1 MKLSAAGV
9 FVVGALAATGARAQI
24 IEMSQFN
31 QPIVAVTGE
40 GEASRPADYGTL
52 GFSYRGEG
60 KSQVDALR
68 ALTTMRDRVEN
79 GLNNLKGSTGIK
91 IEPGRFSVQELWSK
105 GCDARGER
113 IAIGEYSP
121 SPAASRGG
129 CVVEG
134 YIATSTQSAQV
145 SPAEVSGN
153 AASLAAEL
161 GAVEVNL
168 EGGGVSNP
176 VALEQSAAKAAL
188 ANAQAKA
195 EAIAAAA
202 GFQLGPVVRILDQ
215 RSGTDGRYRE
225 YSDQAIVVG
234 LRRPGAPT
242 SPTVRLD
249 LPPPPIKRNAQ
260 MSVIY
265 SIQR

>member
-1 MKLSAAGV
+1 MKISAAAV
-9 FVVGALAATGARAQI
+9 LIVGALAATGARAQV
-24 IEMSQFN
+24 IEMTQFN
-31 QPIVAVTGE
+31 QPIVSVTGE
-40 GEASRPADYGTL
+40 GEASRPADFGTL

-68 ALTTMRDRVEN
+68 ALTTMRDRVEV
-79 GLNNLKGSTGIK
+79 GLSNLKGSTGIK
-91 IEPGRFSVQELWSK
+91 IEPGRFGVQELWSK
-105 GCDARGER
+105 GCDAGGGR
-113 IAIGEYSP
+113 ISIGEYSP
-121 SPAASRGG
+121 PPSAPRGG

-168 EGGGVSNP
+168 EGGGVNDP
-176 VALEQSAAKAAL
+176 VALEQAAAKAAL

-215 RSGTDGRYRE
+215 RSGSDGRFKE
-225 YSDQAIVVG
+225 YSDQAIVVA
-234 LRRPGAPT
+234 LHRSGAPT

-249 LPPPPIKRNAQ
+249 LPPPPIKRYSQ

-265 SIQR
+265 AIQR